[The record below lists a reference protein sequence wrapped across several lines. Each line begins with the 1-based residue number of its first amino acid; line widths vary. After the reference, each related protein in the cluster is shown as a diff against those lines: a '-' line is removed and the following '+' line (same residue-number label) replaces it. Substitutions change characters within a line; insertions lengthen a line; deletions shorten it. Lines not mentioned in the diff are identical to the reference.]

1 MDFDAAFEELG
12 IDKDNFRVL
21 ALLPLVYVAWADG
34 KMQGK
39 ERATIFK
46 LANEMQWLTESG
58 EALLQ
63 KWFDERPSDE
73 YIAKGLKVLN
83 GLGFSSEGP
92 GAEVTADVMQLVV
105 LMCRDVATA
114 AGGYWGLADPIG
126 AAEEEALLE
135 IAKELEIESAS
146 SWRKVVLDH
155 GDHTAE
161 DLDV

>member
-1 MDFDAAFEELG
+1 MDLDAAFEELG
-12 IDKDNFRVL
+12 IDRENFRVL

-46 LANEMQWLTESG
+46 LANEMQWLTDSG
-58 EALLQ
+58 EKLLQ

-73 YIAKGLKVLN
+73 YLEKGIKVLN
-83 GLGFSSEGP
+83 QLGLSSEGP
-92 GAEVTADVMQLVV
+92 GAEVTSDVMQLVV
-105 LMCRDVATA
+105 LMCRDVAQA
-114 AGGYWGLADPIG
+114 AGGYWGLGDPISSDEE
-126 AAEEEALLE
+126 AALRKIAEELE
-135 IAKELEIESAS
+135 VDSSS

-155 GDHTAE
+155 SDRTAD